1 MNTASVDVEH
11 YVRRLSVLESER
23 KRGWESHWRALSRHF
38 LPRRARFLDSGAR
51 TNEGDVRNY
60 LQDGIGIMALRI
72 LANGMQSGLT
82 SPARPWFSLTLS
94 DRDLAKTDDAKLWL
108 HDTYGKMMSVFAKS
122 NFYDQI
128 HVLYSELACFGT
140 AAVIIEE
147 DARTLVRFRTLTVGE
162 YSLDAGGDGRIDT
175 LYRRIR
181 MTPRQVLQAWPER
194 CPEVLRYKAEGDS
207 AEWVTLLHAVE
218 PNGEFRQGSMRSR
231 ERPWRS
237 VYVVLEGAGREVL
250 EDGGCYEFPAL
261 CPRWVVTASD
271 IYGASPAMDA
281 LGDCRQLQKITED
294 SRLALELEVRP
305 PLLVS
310 APTDAR
316 LNISPGAV
324 NRVYAA
330 AAQGGAAVTPL
341 YQARANL
348 QGAERTRV
356 ELREQIQRHFH
367 NDLFLMISEADKR
380 MTATEVAERNG
391 EKMLMLGPV
400 LDRLRS
406 ELFQPLIERVYGM
419 MDRAGMIARPPDYLA
434 GRDLK
439 VEFISI
445 LAQAQKQA
453 GITAIGRLAA
463 FAAQVMPM
471 YPEIVDKINFDE
483 ALDLWADMEG
493 APPSLLRSDEELT
506 AIRAQRRVLLQANF
520 SGNAPGD
527 ASEATVPA
535 QIPRSG

>member
-1 MNTASVDVEH
+1 MNTASVDVGH
-11 YVRRLSVLESER
+11 YTRRLGVLESER

-108 HDTYGKMMSVFAKS
+108 HDTYGKMMNVFAKS

-181 MTPRQVLQAWPER
+181 MTPRQVSQAWPER
-194 CPEVLRYKAEGDS
+194 CPEVLRHKAEGDS

-218 PNGEFRQGSMRSR
+218 PNGAFRRGSMRNR

-237 VYVVLEGAGREVL
+237 VYMVLEGAGREVL

-294 SRLALELEVRP
+294 ARLALELEVRP

-324 NRVYAA
+324 NRVYAS

-419 MDRAGMIARPPDYLA
+419 MDRAGMIARPPEYLA

-453 GITAIGRLAA
+453 GITAISRLAA

-493 APPSLLRSDEELT
+493 APPSLLRSDDEL
-506 AIRAQRRVLLQANF
+506 AVLRAQRRIQAQANG
-520 SGNAPGD
+520 SVNAPGD
-527 ASEATVPA
+527 APDAAAPSQLPF
-535 QIPRSG
+535 P

>member
-1 MNTASVDVEH
+1 MNAPSVDIAH
-11 YVRRLSVLESER
+11 YVRRLSVLEGER
-23 KRGWESHWRALSRHF
+23 KRGWESHWRELSRHF
-38 LPRRARFLDSGAR
+38 LPRRARFLDGGAR
-51 TNEGDVRNY
+51 TNEGGARNC

-82 SPARPWFSLTLS
+82 SPARPWFSLTL
-94 DRDLAKTDDAKLWL
+94 RDQDAAKTDDAKVWL

-128 HVLYSELACFGT
+128 HILYSELACFGT
-140 AAVIIEE
+140 AAVIVEE
-147 DARTLVRFRTLTVGE
+147 DERTLVRFRTLTVGE
-162 YSLDAGGDGRIDT
+162 YSLDAGADGRIDT

-181 MTPRQVLQAWPER
+181 MTPRQVLQAWPDG
-194 CPEVLRYKAEGDS
+194 CPAGVRHKAEADA

-218 PNGEFRQGSMRSR
+218 PNKDFRRGSVRGR

-237 VYVVLEGAGREVL
+237 VYVMLEGAGREVL

-294 SRLALELEVRP
+294 ARLALELEVRP

-324 NRVYAA
+324 NRVYAGS
-330 AAQGGAAVTPL
+330 QGGATVTPL

-348 QGAERTRV
+348 QGAERTRA

-419 MDRAGMIARPPDYLA
+419 MDRAGMLARPPDYLA
-434 GRDLK
+434 GLDLK

-453 GITAIGRLAA
+453 GITAISRLAA

-471 YPEIVDKINFDE
+471 YPEIADKINFDE

-493 APPSLLRSDEELT
+493 APPSLLRSDEDL
-506 AIRAQRRVLLQANF
+506 AARRALRRCLPQAAEQ
-520 SGNAPGD
+520 SGTRAGPD
-527 ASEATVPA
+527 
-535 QIPRSG
+535 